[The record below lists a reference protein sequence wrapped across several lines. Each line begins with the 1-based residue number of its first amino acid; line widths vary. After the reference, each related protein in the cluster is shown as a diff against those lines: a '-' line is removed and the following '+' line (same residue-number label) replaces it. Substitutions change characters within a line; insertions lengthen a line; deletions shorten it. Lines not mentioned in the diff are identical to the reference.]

1 MRLVVFIFAVLA
13 CVVPHTAYPA
23 VMADTLAVRDSVT
36 EIDEVVIMERR
47 NVRGLRSTAPLQVVS
62 RQAMMKMNVF
72 QVSDAVKHF
81 GGVTVKDYGGIGG
94 LKTVSVRSLGAAHT
108 AVSYDGITISD
119 CQTGQ
124 IDIGRFSL
132 DNVES
137 VSLWSGQSDD
147 IFMPARQ
154 MGAASLLDIRSL
166 VPEFVGKPVN
176 GRVALKGGSFGLVN
190 PSLYV
195 EGRLSGKLSA
205 TFSGEWMGADG
216 QYPYLLEYGESG
228 RDSSSMEVRRNTDV
242 QNLRLEGALFGRDSV
257 QGGHVKLY
265 YFQSE
270 RGLPGATIFYNTAG
284 FSSQR
289 LWERT
294 LFAQGHYER
303 RIARRW
309 TVQANAKYNYS
320 YSRYLDPTALN
331 VEGKQEDIYRQ
342 QEFYAS
348 FAAVCRVL
356 PGLSFSAATDGAAN
370 TLTSNERDFANPVR
384 FTWLTSLAGKYVND
398 CVLATASILMT
409 SVNDVVERGEAAE
422 SRWRFSPYA
431 SVSVKPWR
439 TADFRIRLFYKNVFR
454 MPTFNDLYYS
464 KVGEVTL
471 RPEVT
476 DQFNVGLTY
485 RTAVGRVV
493 PSLSLTCD
501 VYHNSVKDKIVAYP
515 TKNIYQWS
523 MVNYGRVSIDGMDFT
538 GEVDFALYKGIR
550 LTLGATYTY
559 CMALDVTD
567 PDSRTYRNQIPYTPR
582 MSGSGRAS
590 LETPWFYLAYS
601 LVWSGARYSL
611 AQNYAEN
618 RLPGYADHSLSAGH
632 DFKLPLG
639 VLGISAE
646 CLNLTGKNYAV
657 VRYFPMPGRSWRATV
672 NWKF

>member
-13 CVVPHTAYPA
+13 CVVPHMAYPA

-567 PDSRTYRNQIPYTPR
+567 PDSRTYRNQIPYTP
-582 MSGSGRAS
+582 
-590 LETPWFYLAYS
+590 EH
-601 LVWSGARYSL
+601 SGAFSL
-611 AQNYAEN
+611 AWENPYVNVSFHATGVDKRYASVQNIKTNELDGYIEYGVALYRSFKWKRVDCSL
-618 RLPGYADHSLSAGH
+618 RLDVQN
-632 DFKLPLG
+632 LG
-639 VLGISAE
+639 NKQYSIV
-646 CLNLTGKNYAV
+646 KNY
-657 VRYFPMPGRSWRATV
+657 PMPGRSYKVTLGI
-672 NWKF
+672 NI